1 MYIWYLACM
10 RVCVRVLD
18 PVQPELQIVSR
29 HVGAWNSTYDLRK
42 NSQHSS
48 PLSHLSGPKYQL
60 VLLRFN
66 VEDVSPFEYRLCFKV
81 YILLFNV

>member
-18 PVQPELQIVSR
+18 PVQPELQTIVSR
-29 HVGAWNSTYDLRK
+29 HVGAWNSTYDLWK
-42 NSQHSS
+42 NSHRSS
-48 PLSHLSGPKYQL
+48 PLSPLSRPKYPL

-66 VEDVSPFEYRLCFKV
+66 VEDVSPFEHGCMFQSLQFT
-81 YILLFNV
+81 F